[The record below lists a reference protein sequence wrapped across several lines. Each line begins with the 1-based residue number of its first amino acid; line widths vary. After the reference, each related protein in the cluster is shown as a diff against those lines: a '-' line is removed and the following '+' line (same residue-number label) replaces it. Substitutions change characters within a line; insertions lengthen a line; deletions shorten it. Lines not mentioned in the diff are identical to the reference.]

1 MPLIPYLD
9 PESSFCEPCAGK
21 GQLVEHLEKHGF
33 DCAVAYDIEPR
44 YKNILKI
51 DAIDLTKGFSI
62 YSDYIITNPP
72 WTRQILHPLI
82 EVFRN
87 ITTTWLLIDADWMQT
102 KQASP
107 YLDYCSL
114 IVSIGRVRW
123 IPDSPYDGK
132 DNCCW
137 YRFGKDK
144 TETIFKGR

>member
-1 MPLIPYLD
+1 MRHDFYLT
-9 PESSFCEPCAGK
+9 C
-21 GQLVEHLEKHGF
+21 
-33 DCAVAYDIEPR
+33 AYDIEPR
-44 YKNILKI
+44 APIVKKM
-51 DAIDLTKGFSI
+51 DAILLNKWTIHSA
-62 YSDYIITNPP
+62 DYIITNSP

-87 ITTTWLLIDADWMQT
+87 ITTTWLLLDADWMQT